1 MKFLK
6 QAALFL
12 ILFSLSFLVDGQ
24 YSGVSL
30 KSKEYQAFL
39 KSKTLVVLQN
49 SPKYD
54 SAIVKAV
61 KNNWYITEYK
71 FINLTEVSIYQKREG
86 FSFLSPINI
95 QYIKSSEAG
104 PYTELMPL
112 VAVFMS
118 DKNKFSKYKVKDMIA
133 YVPLDYKDLEMD
145 RLECFYRLD
154 LIVIS
159 LQKTVFSIKKN
170 GINKKKPQKINAKLI
185 NIANEKAPLLRKK
198 TLLIN
203 EKYLNNK
210 LTDEIIRTKYPYEY
224 IIATTNFIKEAIDN
238 KDNRYAVLIKASG
251 FETYITVQETQ
262 SGDVIYMYLT
272 YKKRKE
278 LNKKDFERLFKA
290 VSKL

>member
-1 MKFLK
+1 MLHF
-6 QAALFL
+6 
-12 ILFSLSFLVDGQ
+12 FSNAQF
-24 YSGVSL
+24 SGVSVN
-30 KSKEYQAFL
+30 SKEYQAFT
-39 KSKTLVVLQN
+39 KSKMLVVLQN

-54 SAIVKAV
+54 SAITKAIRE
-61 KNNWYITEYK
+61 NWYITDYQ
-71 FINLTEVSIYQKREG
+71 FINLDELPIYQKREG
-86 FSFLSPINI
+86 FSILSPINI

-112 VAVFMS
+112 VAVFMA
-118 DKNKFSKYKVKDMIA
+118 DKKKFSKYKLNDMIA

-145 RLECFYRLD
+145 RLECYYRID

-159 LQKTVFSIKKN
+159 LQKTIFAIKKYD
-170 GINKKKPQKINAKLI
+170 IRKSKPQKINAKLI
-185 NIANEKAPLLRKK
+185 NIANEKAPLISKK

-224 IIATTNFIKEAIDN
+224 IIATTNFIKEAIEN

-251 FETYITVQETQ
+251 FETSITVQETAR
-262 SGDVIYMYLT
+262 GDVIYLYLT
-272 YKKRKE
+272 YKRRKE
-278 LNKKDFERLFKA
+278 LNKKDFARLFKA